1 MGRLGC
7 RADHQVTATTDFATT
22 DFAAMAAEA
31 ERIFKRVKMDQ
42 ARDAVLIRLGIAI
55 GDERGYQRGERDECG
70 RWEWALGIAK
80 RHSLMVTHAVLTRR
94 RNEDPTEPCPT
105 RCGRCSRCVR
115 AHAWQASGG
124 RDYPGDGG
132 R

>member
-1 MGRLGC
+1 M
-7 RADHQVTATTDFATT
+7 V
-22 DFAAMAAEA
+22 AEA
-31 ERIFKRVKMDQ
+31 ERIFRRVEMDK
-42 ARDAVLIRLGIAI
+42 ARDAMLIRLGMAI

-80 RHSLMVTHAVLTRR
+80 RHALMVTHAVLVRR
-94 RNEDPTEPCPT
+94 RNEDPTDPCPT

-115 AHAWQASGG
+115 SDAVRRHGG
-124 RDYPGDGG
+124 DYAGDGG